1 MGNATWWWSM
11 SLPMKEFVARPTV
24 TMTTEPETESEYATT
39 TLLYS
44 VLVGKSCKLA
54 RCYYL
59 LYACLPAFY
68 TWDSFLSIRVAF
80 VLLAGT
86 SRRAWLIWSKEA
98 ATEETC
104 SWSSSF
110 NVDGSTTV
118 LHFSPLGRRCRLLM
132 FVSHKFP
139 HSISI
144 EFQCTLRCLQ
154 RSWRTIRFIV
164 LWLSLYPQHL
174 KPSYHMVTSHHH
186 HVGGDNE
193 GVVIMHFFRYSGDY
207 TKGHSCYCFFSPTLC
222 ILFTN
227 VTLIRGGLNDCLEER
242 PSTH

>member
-1 MGNATWWWSM
+1 MVEHVSADERVCRSSNCDDDDDGTRNRIGVRYYYSTLGSWEKVVNSPGATICCM
-11 SLPMKEFVARPTV
+11 
-24 TMTTEPETESEYATT
+24 
-39 TLLYS
+39 
-44 VLVGKSCKLA
+44 
-54 RCYYL
+54 
-59 LYACLPAFY
+59 PAFY

-193 GVVIMHFFRYSGDY
+193 GVVIMHFFRYSGDH